1 MSAPA
6 QPFPGVIYSYPRKN
20 TKVTSQT
27 LVQVVKFNKNKLVI
41 CWLLQPQFQE
51 STSSRIA
58 FLLGDVFDFSNGKDK
73 VMMWHVTNTTPPVS
87 SWLQSYWQVLADNKM
102 ADLCITA
109 CHYNWLRVACHCALC
124 LSVGKNIIRA
134 VWRSD
139 FSPGASSLHS
149 TSANAAA
156 QCYSAT
162 VEIHQLMEQL
172 SATYGNYFRKSVE
185 VRL

>member
-41 CWLLQPQFQE
+41 CSLLQPQFQE

-73 VMMWHVTNTTPPVS
+73 VMM
-87 SWLQSYWQVLADNKM
+87 
-102 ADLCITA
+102 
-109 CHYNWLRVACHCALC
+109 
-124 LSVGKNIIRA
+124 
-134 VWRSD
+134 
-139 FSPGASSLHS
+139 
-149 TSANAAA
+149 
-156 QCYSAT
+156 
-162 VEIHQLMEQL
+162 
-172 SATYGNYFRKSVE
+172 
-185 VRL
+185 